1 MKPIICQAQRH
12 GFGEGW
18 LATLQAVGVPEDSP
32 LRSPEQIPFP
42 DPAPPV
48 QNPSNVDEEEKT
60 PSMRKLVQEID
71 SHMELVD
78 LEVTSTLY
86 AGDHPKGIQI

>member
-1 MKPIICQAQRH
+1 M
-12 GFGEGW
+12 
-18 LATLQAVGVPEDSP
+18 GVPEDSP
-32 LRSPEQIPFP
+32 LRSPDQIPFP

-78 LEVTSTLY
+78 LEVTSNLC
-86 AGDHPKGIQI
+86 AGKHPEGIQIQPPTTVQQTENVASFTPTDPAA

>member
-1 MKPIICQAQRH
+1 M
-12 GFGEGW
+12 
-18 LATLQAVGVPEDSP
+18 GVPEDSP
-32 LRSPEQIPFP
+32 LRSPDQIPFP

-48 QNPSNVDEEEKT
+48 QNPSNVDEEEET

-86 AGDHPKGIQI
+86 AGDHPKGTQIQPPTTI